1 MRRDARPA
9 QKADTLATRRR
20 AKARDRVPQ
29 AWLTIPIVTARPCVE
44 AGGADMLRPLPH
56 SGKGGPGPQRCRL
69 NFAAPGGFRFLSP
82 RRKEQRC
89 IKAHKQ
95 KEKRANTIAPYA
107 CKRKYLFIH
116 TKNLPHPV
124 NSVDKS
130 PKTLT
135 FFPMKEGIISPFM
148 EYNHEGEN
156 FSTHPLENIPP
167 SPQSI
172 NPLK

>member
-82 RRKEQRC
+82 RRKEHVTVPCSMEMCTSPCGVVQFPTGTLSRF
-89 IKAHKQ
+89 A
-95 KEKRANTIAPYA
+95 TAPSRREPLCTLMLY
-107 CKRKYLFIH
+107 CKTR
-116 TKNLPHPV
+116 
-124 NSVDKS
+124 
-130 PKTLT
+130 
-135 FFPMKEGIISPFM
+135 FFDRM
-148 EYNHEGEN
+148 NRLQLHAVH
-156 FSTHPLENIPP
+156 FSSFRPRM
-167 SPQSI
+167 
-172 NPLK
+172 